1 MRGLGFSAYGGYSK
15 DEVSLG
21 HRWGTH
27 ALAISHWVTI
37 LLLLLIL
44 IIRVIITSRTS
55 IAVEGIQFWR
65 HDDHIPQR
73 NDFSR
78 GYRSCYLD

>member
-1 MRGLGFSAYGGYSK
+1 MEDIQKMSSFWIT
-15 DEVSLG
+15 VFLG
-21 HRWGTH
+21 HRWGTY

-37 LLLLLIL
+37 FLLLLIL

-65 HDDHIPQR
+65 HDDHIPQL
-73 NDFSR
+73 NDSSR
-78 GYRSCYLD
+78 GYRRSSYLD